1 MVMVWNYSTTEI
13 IIKDNIKWEDSMERA
28 DTFGKMEHPTMET
41 SFKVDEKVL
50 EDGNQAEMN
59 MIFIL
64 ENTKMTKNQG
74 KGSIHGIMGLF
85 TKVIS

>member
-1 MVMVWNYSTTEI
+1 MVMVWNFSTTEI

-28 DTFGKMEHPTMET
+28 DTFGKMEHPMMET

-74 KGSIHGIMGLF
+74 KASIHGIMGLF

>member
-1 MVMVWNYSTTEI
+1 MVMVWNFSTTEI

-28 DTFGKMEHPTMET
+28 GMFGKMEHPMMET
-41 SFKVDEKVL
+41 SFKVEEKAL
-50 EDGNQAEMN
+50 EDGNQAEMS

-74 KGSIHGIMGLF
+74 KASIHGIMGLF